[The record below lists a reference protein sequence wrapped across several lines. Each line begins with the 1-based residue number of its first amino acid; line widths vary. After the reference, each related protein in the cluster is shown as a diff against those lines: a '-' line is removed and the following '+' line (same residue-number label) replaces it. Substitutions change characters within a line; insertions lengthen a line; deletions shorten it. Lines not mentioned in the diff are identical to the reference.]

1 MYQHSTLCFRKHSRH
16 RFLVTT
22 PSIHENNFVLT
33 SVWKGGRRGGEGRPE
48 IDAGQSRRL
57 LFTYFPDPDARKSKT
72 RGGSGASGAALRP
85 LTPSSPGRQPLRAE
99 PHRQKCAQ
107 TGRKQRPPSLHL
119 TLEQRQHSI
128 PGESMWSSSPA
139 VTGFLWSERS
149 VTGYSG

>member
-16 RFLVTT
+16 RFLVTA

-33 SVWKGGRRGGEGRPE
+33 SVWKGGRRGGEPE

-57 LFTYFPDPDARKSKT
+57 LFTYFPDPDARKSNT
-72 RGGSGASGAALRP
+72 RGGPAATAAALRP
-85 LTPSSPGRQPLRAE
+85 LTPSSSADSLSEQSHTDKNALRLGE
-99 PHRQKCAQ
+99 NSD
-107 TGRKQRPPSLHL
+107 PPSLHL

-128 PGESMWSSSPA
+128 PEESMWSSSPA
-139 VTGFLWSERS
+139 VTGFLWSENP